1 LRYLRKIVRL
11 LGDTRS
17 QEKKAEISMVFR
29 IVNLVTNV
37 MLIGLMIQIMDRVER
52 GFLSM
57 IDKNARRMNNEG
69 IEI

>member
-1 LRYLRKIVRL
+1 
-11 LGDTRS
+11 
-17 QEKKAEISMVFR
+17 MVFR